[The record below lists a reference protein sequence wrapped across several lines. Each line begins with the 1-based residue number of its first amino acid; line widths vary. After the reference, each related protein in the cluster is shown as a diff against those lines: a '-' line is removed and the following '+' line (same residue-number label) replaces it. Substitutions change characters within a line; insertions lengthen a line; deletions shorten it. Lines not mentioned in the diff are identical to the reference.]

1 MLFNLRPHHINCIF
15 FYIGKGYS
23 EDFVKNMTKI
33 IFLLQKDK
41 NNKIK
46 FITSCDDLC
55 KHCPNKIN
63 NICYYNDKVNK
74 LDQSC
79 IKIYNINLNKIYTF
93 NEIKNN
99 IYKTFNEKNFIKIC
113 QNCEWFTTGI
123 CSKNKIIDCKNR
135 FKI

>member
-63 NICYYNDKVNK
+63 NICYYNDNVNK

-79 IKIYNINLNKIYTF
+79 
-93 NEIKNN
+93 
-99 IYKTFNEKNFIKIC
+99 IKIC